1 MHVEN
6 IFATCGENVN
16 EQLTVCCVGC
26 TKFSKKK
33 SENSEKSMIKRDIL

>member
-1 MHVEN
+1 MHVAN

-16 EQLTVCCVGC
+16 EQFIVCCVGC

-33 SENSEKSMIKRDIL
+33 VKTQKNQ

>member
-1 MHVEN
+1 MRVEN
-6 IFATCGENVN
+6 IFATCEENVN

-33 SENSEKSMIKRDIL
+33 K